1 MGTPQKN
8 NLKKSEVSGLRG
20 AAILQR
26 SIGHRLAGVQPHPSP
41 LIGNS
46 SSAAAI
52 AAAALARQSSL
63 QNLSA
68 AAAAGL
74 HGPL

>member
-1 MGTPQKN
+1 M
-8 NLKKSEVSGLRG
+8 
-20 AAILQR
+20 LQR
-26 SIGHRLAGVQPHPSP
+26 GLSHRLAGVGPAGHQSQ
-41 LIGNS
+41 LVGAN

-63 QNLSA
+63 NLN

-74 HGPL
+74 HGLAP